1 MRWREQ
7 VVEEL
12 QSLAKRIADNIARNG
27 QTASGRSAKS
37 LEVRQEDD
45 TFLLLG
51 RKAFHTLERGV
62 PPLGDK
68 IKTKSLAGILYR
80 WSNDKRISFAD
91 ERERWSFAFALAHKI
106 KERGTRL
113 YGDGGREDVYS
124 SEIPATIQG
133 IEKRLGTLFR
143 MEIEKNIMDYADK
156 QQ

>member
-27 QTASGRSAKS
+27 QTASGRSAQS
-37 LEVRQEDD
+37 LEVRQEGD

-51 RKAFHTLERGV
+51 RKYFGTLETGRR
-62 PPLGDK
+62 PIGDFK
-68 IKTKSLAGILYR
+68 PSRAFVEVLYR
-80 WSNDKRISFAD
+80 WSQDKHISFD
-91 ERERWSFAFALAHKI
+91 DDRERWSFAYALGRRIHK
-106 KERGTRL
+106 EGTL
-113 YGDGGREDVYS
+113 LHQQGGRKDVYS

-143 MEIEKNIMDYADK
+143 MEIEKNIMDYANK